1 MSANSRFR
9 DPYVRGAFNEVD
21 NNSLSLQQKV
31 EDLIK
36 RVDAQDQKI
45 QYLEKYKEKSK
56 QTIIKMYREIAVQK
70 RVLSVMENSL
80 LPYIIRFTK
89 ETDLA
94 IENRE
99 SGASSQ
105 GVSTIGLNQR
115 TRECMQGKSGGQLRR
130 SNLAWFFNV
139 NEDEGS
145 SFIFK
150 LFVASLAALTIY
162 ACALKAKEAIE
173 VWFNE
178 VAYPLLDFGYNITA
192 DFVENTVASLFSNE
206 SDCMLCGTKD
216 AVYSFATRAYSG
228 AANVSA
234 AIMEGVG
241 V

>member
-1 MSANSRFR
+1 MDHVFTIHYALLLIYFLIILTILFENNNKKNYSLKALCQLIQDLETR
-9 DPYVRGAFNEVD
+9 DPFVRGAFNEVG

-56 QTIIKMYREIAVQK
+56 QTIIKMYREVAVQK

-80 LPYIIRFTK
+80 LLYIKRLTE
-89 ETDLA
+89 ETEIA
-94 IENRE
+94 VENKG

-115 TRECMQGKSGGQLRR
+115 TRECMQGKSGVQVRK
-130 SNLAWFFNV
+130 SSLAWFFNV

-162 ACALKAKEAIE
+162 ACAFKAKEAIE
-173 VWFNE
+173 AWFNE
-178 VAYPLLDFGYNITA
+178 VVYPLRFWI
-192 DFVENTVASLFSNE
+192 
-206 SDCMLCGTKD
+206 
-216 AVYSFATRAYSG
+216 
-228 AANVSA
+228 
-234 AIMEGVG
+234 
-241 V
+241 